1 MKRSYWV
8 KSRNKPLIRNFNSKK
23 QELRNFLFGMDTTF
37 QIYEDNI
44 GQFLLWAPTFLVE
57 ELLRI
62 KIFTEKL
69 LFYLKKLIPCAINF
83 FRRVTFWKK
92 LIFQKSSI
100 AHCLL
105 FLESYFFRVATFAKD
120 VTFHIAPIVSEE
132 LFFTTY
138 FFRRDGIWQLR
149 FLSTATVPINEL
161 VIRWARYQLRTVRV
175 LSCVFII
182 AQSRIIDKVYLISW
196 LHRVLW
202 NYFFWVSYVST
213 SKSPTFSK
221 QL

>member
-1 MKRSYWV
+1 M
-8 KSRNKPLIRNFNSKK
+8 
-23 QELRNFLFGMDTTF
+23 QELRKFLFGMDTTL

-44 GQFLLWAPTFLVE
+44 GQFLLWAPTFLAE

-69 LFYLKKLIPCAINF
+69 LFHLKKLIPWAINF

-105 FLESYFFRVATFAKD
+105 FLKSYFFRVATFAKD

-149 FLSTATVPINEL
+149 FLSTATVPIDEL
-161 VIRWARYQLRTVRV
+161 VIRWAWYQLRTARV

-182 AQSRIIDKVYLISW
+182 AQSRIIHKDYLISW

-202 NYFFWVSYVST
+202 NYFFWVSYFST
-213 SKSPTFSK
+213 SKSPIFSK